1 MLSNGAFV
9 SPEIA
14 VAVINHP
21 SVVACGDC
29 LFKGGPSQT
38 FRYADWRG
46 GEAARCLTIRV
57 RYSGTRSWGRD
68 EYDTPLPAL
77 TALLR
82 VENLGP
88 RVRAFGNHAL
98 VGAISFCRYGK
109 PDFEVIAADISDR
122 GCPDCAIADVFDS
135 MRLPDG
141 CDVGVTNP
149 PYYCVERFV
158 RHMLALRPRLLILLL
173 RLAFM
178 ESRRRAD
185 ILEGAGL
192 ARIHVFDRRLPMMHR
207 ASWTGKKANS
217 GMAFGWFV

>member
-1 MLSNGAFV
+1 MLDHSCQV
-9 SPEIA
+9 QRHSLVE
-14 VAVINHP
+14 
-21 SVVACGDC
+21 
-29 LFKGGPSQT
+29 
-38 FRYADWRG
+38 RG
-46 GEAARCLTIRV
+46 G
-57 RYSGTRSWGRD
+57 D

-88 RVRAFGNHAL
+88 AGTRIWEPCAGRGNL
-98 VGAISFCRYGK
+98 VLPLREAG
-109 PDFEVIAADISDR
+109 FEVIAADISDR
-122 GCPDCAIADVFDS
+122 GCPDCAIADVFES

-178 ESRRRAD
+178 EARRRAD
-185 ILEGAGL
+185 ILENVGL
-192 ARIHVFDRRLPMMHR
+192 ARVHVFDRRLPMMHR
-207 ASWTGKKANS
+207 AIWTGKKANS
-217 GMAFGWFV
+217 GMAFGVVRMGARLSRINEHQPDSMGRQHTD